1 MRYEVGDKVNFKNL
15 IFVMK
20 AEILEIDNDI
30 DYNYHIE
37 YENYEGEKNKVWVNE
52 EDLVGFQ
59 KGTKKYLEQEIDK
72 IFKTYTKE
80 ELIEMICK

>member
-20 AEILEIDNDI
+20 AEILEIDNGI